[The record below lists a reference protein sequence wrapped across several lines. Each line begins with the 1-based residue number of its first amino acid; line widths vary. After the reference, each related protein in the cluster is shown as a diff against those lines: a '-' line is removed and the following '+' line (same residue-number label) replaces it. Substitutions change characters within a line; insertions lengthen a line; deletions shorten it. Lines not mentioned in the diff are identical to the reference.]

1 MAKVVE
7 DLTQQIEQLGQWA
20 FQRMDVV
27 AAGVIAGVELG
38 RTGLSRWSRSGPEI
52 QRPTI
57 QTLQGPARQ
66 RALFS
71 GAITIGSLAL
81 LAWNWPLALAL
92 ATGVAMMA
100 LVYLS
105 QQWDWQPWI
114 RSLQPWVAGANRLV
128 LVAVGLGGLA
138 MVGTYVTTAIWIEAG
153 GWVAIAL
160 GLQGL
165 VLLLLVLIQGLGL
178 GRTEP
183 IDRLEQSLLDLT
195 HRDPLNRLLALGQLG
210 RRWPSLTEPQ
220 RQDIHQALQLL
231 LAQEQEPIV
240 RDRILGLLEP
250 LVLEPSSNPRR
261 LQRHLKILTVAPNS
275 PTPASAPARDSAI
288 APPQPQP

>member
-1 MAKVVE
+1 ME
-7 DLTQQIEQLGQWA
+7 ELTQWIERLGQRA
-20 FQRMDVV
+20 FQLMDVV
-27 AAGVIAGVELG
+27 VARVVSVFGAGW
-38 RTGLSRWSRSGPEI
+38 TGLSTLRRSGLDL
-52 QRPTI
+52 QRPAI
-57 QTLQGPARQ
+57 QGPALK

-71 GAITIGSLAL
+71 GAIAIGSLAL
-81 LAWNWPLALAL
+81 LVWNWPLALAL
-92 ATGVAMMA
+92 AAGVAMMA

-105 QQWDWQPWI
+105 QNWDWQPWV
-114 RSLQPWVAGANRLV
+114 RSLQPWIAGANRLV
-128 LVAVGLGGLA
+128 LVAVALGGLA
-138 MVGTYVTTAIWIEAG
+138 MVGTYVMTAIWIEAG

-195 HRDPLNRLLALGQLG
+195 HRDPLNRLLALGQLS
-210 RRWPSLTEPQ
+210 RRWSSLSDTQ
-220 RQDIHQALQLL
+220 RHDIHQALQLL

-250 LVLEPSSNPRR
+250 LVLDPGSNPRS
-261 LQRHLKILTVAPNS
+261 LQRHLKTLSA
-275 PTPASAPARDSAI
+275 APAMDQPSD
-288 APPQPQP
+288 PPQTESMGQP